1 MLGKCLWK
9 MYHKSGEE
17 YDPAV
22 QATKPSLDSVLA
34 AFVKAIKTAPK
45 PRDGRQEPILEPH
58 YKLVS
63 IVHKLV
69 LMGTLQAQVAADLL
83 QQQPYAYAKGEAV
96 VINSPAEW
104 EPFMLKTMKH
114 LRNADKQHWH
124 HRMVARVAGIIYDE
138 EQPDYDQA
146 VAARHEFRESIFT
159 KTMHIQV
166 WKPDAERAGRHCV
179 YMERYVRYICKVLL
193 VLNDKANMDALA
205 KRVRKKQNEFFQF
218 QIVWNEVCTAY
229 LRLIRRKAEIP
240 PNMDEVFKGVPIE
253 EFEILSARLA
263 DWVANPTMEHPAL
276 EALRDS
282 LELKKLN
289 TGQMKPGPIDDLIND
304 SFAVLYTQIAKDLP
318 GPDPSL
324 TRAQVDGESGISPS
338 RPMGP
343 MSLNN
348 LVMDMGNGTQIPV
361 PVTFA
366 GSEPSRTRR
375 VGISRRDVIRRA
387 ELAVARMPE
396 TPRAIASSSARPQA
410 TQSSTVIESNAA
422 ADLEDVDTPNGNQD
436 ESTMQEAEELD
447 QENELSNDNEQ
458 ADDAEDEGADEQ
470 EQDDLDEQLNNGA
483 NNKEPS
489 ESARGSLHD
498 SADDESDLSDVPDME
513 DIDESGIFPDLVR
526 PRIDNHEDDHEEGDD
541 GSEDEDEEEE
551 DEEQDE
557 DGEEGE
563 EAEEEEQEVDEGDE
577 METEG

>member
-9 MYHKSGEE
+9 MYRKAGDEH
-17 YDPAV
+17 DLAV
-22 QATKPSLDSVLA
+22 QATRPSLDSVLA
-34 AFVKAIKTAPK
+34 AFVKAIQTVPK

-63 IVHKLV
+63 VVHKLV
-69 LMGTLQAQVAADLL
+69 LMGALQPQAAADLL
-83 QQQPYAYAKGEAV
+83 QQQPYAYSKGEAV
-96 VINSPAEW
+96 VIKGPAEW
-104 EPFMLKTMKH
+104 EPFMLKSMKH

-124 HRMVARVAGIIYDE
+124 HRMVARVASILYDE
-138 EQPDYDQA
+138 EQPDYNQA

-193 VLNDKANMDALA
+193 VLNDKANMDSLA
-205 KRVRKKQNEFFQF
+205 KRVRKKPHEFFQF
-218 QIVWNEVCTAY
+218 PIVWNEVCTAY

-240 PNMDEVFKGVPIE
+240 PNMDEVFKGVPNE
-253 EFEILSARLA
+253 EFDMLSTRLA
-263 DWVANPTMEHPAL
+263 DWIANPTIEHPAL

-289 TGQMKPGPIDDLIND
+289 ASQMKPAPIDDLIND
-304 SFAVLYTQIAKDLP
+304 SFAVLYTQIGKELP

-324 TRAQVDGESGISPS
+324 ARAQVDGESGSTP
-338 RPMGP
+338 RPIGP

-366 GSEPSRTRR
+366 GSEPSRPRR
-375 VGISRRDVIRRA
+375 VGVSRREVIRRA

-396 TPRAIASSSARPQA
+396 APRTVAPSSARPQA
-410 TQSSTVIESNAA
+410 ARSSMILGSNAA
-422 ADLEDVDTPNGNQD
+422 ADLEDADTPNDHND
-436 ESTMQEAEELD
+436 ESAIQEAEESG
-447 QENELSNDNEQ
+447 QENELSNENGQ
-458 ADDAEDEGADEQ
+458 ADDAEDEAADGQ
-470 EQDDLDEQLNNGA
+470 EQDDLDEQLHAGGD
-483 NNKEPS
+483 NKEAS

-513 DIDESGIFPDLVR
+513 DIDESRIFPDLVR
-526 PRIDNHEDDHEEGDD
+526 PRVDNHDDDHEEGDD
-541 GSEDEDEEEE
+541 GSDEEEQE

-557 DGEEGE
+557 EGDEGGEGE
-563 EAEEEEQEVDEGDE
+563 EAEEEEEGEDGDE
-577 METEG
+577 MET